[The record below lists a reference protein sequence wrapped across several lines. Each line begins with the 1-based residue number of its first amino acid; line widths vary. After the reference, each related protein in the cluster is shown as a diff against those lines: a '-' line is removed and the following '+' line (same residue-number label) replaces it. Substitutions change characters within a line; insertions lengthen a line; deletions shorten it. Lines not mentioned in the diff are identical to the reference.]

1 MLQFTNLIRQ
11 TGASLLLAA
20 TAAAAPVHAVTLE
33 TGSYSTSG
41 IGAEFAT
48 PYDNFVVTG
57 GTVTVAASS
66 APVVVSLGT
75 FSFEVGWNCN
85 TCLLTPSFDALI
97 DLTVDGVTKQIDL
110 PYSWYSSGPTDFLAF
125 ATPAPVMF
133 DFGGFGS
140 VTVAVESLG
149 TLASSGST
157 VVGSVNAT
165 VTTTPV
171 PEPAA
176 VAMMIAGFG
185 AIAFVAKRRR
195 R

>member
-1 MLQFTNLIRQ
+1 MLQIKNVSRQ
-11 TGASLLLAA
+11 ARVAVLFAA
-20 TAAAAPVHAVTLE
+20 LTATTAAHAVTLE
-33 TGSYSTSG
+33 TGSYSNSG

-57 GTVTVAASS
+57 GTATVAVSS

-97 DLTVDGVTKQIDL
+97 DLTVDGITKQIDL

-140 VTVAVESLG
+140 VTVAVDSLG

-157 VVGSVNAT
+157 VVGNVNAT

-171 PEPAA
+171 PEPATY
-176 VAMMIAGFG
+176 AMMLAGFG
-185 AIAFVAKRRR
+185 AIGFVAKRRR